1 MNLNLRNTHCEG
13 PIRHSLPTP
22 PWGVYLGSLWGH
34 EICLKDIIMRLNC
47 PHSKTSKETSP
58 ILQEKPL
65 ARFITFCFDRK
76 CLSLSSR
83 NAKGSTDQPPFFPP
97 ETNLL
102 PSSFSQRFR
111 ASVTPSAPHNF
122 KSTWRVSSD
131 APAAIKQLSFSNT
144 FRSACLDGSNFTN
157 AIWKVRMKLWGGD
170 RN

>member
-13 PIRHSLPTP
+13 PRRHSLPTP
-22 PWGVYLGSLWGH
+22 PCGVYLGSLWGH

-65 ARFITFCFDRK
+65 AVSTFPEKVSARFITFCFDRT

-83 NAKGSTDQPPFFPP
+83 NPKGINGSTPLFSP

-131 APAAIKQLSFSNT
+131 APAAIKQLSFSNN

-157 AIWKVRMKLWGGD
+157 AI
-170 RN
+170 